1 MNSPATRDRLPSGL
15 LRIEGL
21 AVLLGA
27 IVLYVDV
34 DYSLLAFVAL
44 FLVPDI
50 SFSGYLF
57 GPRVGAIAYNA
68 VHTYLMPIAVG
79 VIGVATDTD
88 LAVQLA
94 LIWLAHIG
102 VDRFLGYGLKYRT
115 AFGDTHLDRV

>member
-1 MNSPATRDRLPSGL
+1 MEDRLPRVL

-27 IVLYVDV
+27 TVIYVHA
-34 DYSLLAFVAL
+34 DYSLLAYVLL

-50 SFSGYLF
+50 SFSGYLI
-57 GPRVGAIAYNA
+57 GRRIGAIVYNA
-68 VHTYLMPIAVG
+68 VHTYLVPVG
-79 VIGVATDTD
+79 VGVFGVATDAE

>member
-1 MNSPATRDRLPSGL
+1 MEDRLPRVL

-27 IVLYVDV
+27 TVLYVHA
-34 DYSLLAFVAL
+34 DYSLLAFVLL

-57 GPRVGAIAYNA
+57 GPRIGAIVYNA
-68 VHTYLMPIAVG
+68 VHTYLVPVG
-79 VIGVATDTD
+79 VGVFGVATNAD

-102 VDRFLGYGLKYRT
+102 VDRLLGYGLKYRT
-115 AFGDTHLDRV
+115 GFSDTHFDRV